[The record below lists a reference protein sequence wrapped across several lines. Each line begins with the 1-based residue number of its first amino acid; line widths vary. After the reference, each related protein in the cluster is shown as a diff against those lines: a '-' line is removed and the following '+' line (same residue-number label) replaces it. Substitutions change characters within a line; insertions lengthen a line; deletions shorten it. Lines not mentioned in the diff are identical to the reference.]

1 MAGLTV
7 ALAQAQLDL
16 YLEAER
22 KVLSNQSYSLLGRT
36 LTRANLAEIQD
47 GIDLW
52 DRRIKDLAA
61 KESGRGRTR
70 IVSPSW

>member
-36 LTRANLAEIQD
+36 LTRANLAEIQA

-52 DRRIKDLAA
+52 DRRVKDLAA

>member
-36 LTRANLAEIQD
+36 LTRANLAEIQA
-47 GIDLW
+47 GIKLW
-52 DRRIKDLAA
+52 DDRIKDLAA

>member
-16 YLEAER
+16 YLDAER

-36 LTRANLAEIQD
+36 LTRANLAEIQA

-52 DRRIKDLAA
+52 DRRIKDLTA